1 MGTAG
6 GDTEAAGGGGTAR
19 GRRGAMDRY
28 LEEIG
33 RYPLLD
39 REEEARLARR
49 AREGGDGEAR
59 RRLVSANLRFVVA
72 VAKRYRGRGVPFE
85 ELVNE
90 GNVGLVRAAER
101 FDERHGVRFVTYAAW
116 WVRQA
121 ILAALSAAAPSA
133 RPRSGRGGRR
143 RAAVVRETGAGPRRP
158 ERVRFVSLDHP
169 GPGRRDGALGE
180 RVPDRG
186 ADDPGSS
193 AERRALR
200 ELLDAGLA
208 FLPEREERVLRGY
221 FGLDGRPART
231 LERLGRELGVSGE
244 RVRQLKDRALDR
256 LRAAPHRDALE
267 DYVP

>member
-6 GDTEAAGGGGTAR
+6 TDTERAGGGGTAS

-49 AREGGDGEAR
+49 ARERDDGAAR
-59 RRLVSANLRFVVA
+59 RRLVTSNLRFVVA
-72 VAKRYRGRGVPFE
+72 VAKRYRGRGVAFE

-121 ILAALSAAAPSA
+121 ILAALSAAGPRTSPARDRNG
-133 RPRSGRGGRR
+133 RPRTGVVREAGSGRR
-143 RAAVVRETGAGPRRP
+143 RAR
-158 ERVRFVSLDHP
+158 RVRFVSLDDP
-169 GPGRRDGALGE
+169 GPGRRDGALEE
-180 RVPDRG
+180 RVPDPG

-193 AERRALR
+193 VERRALR
-200 ELLDAGLA
+200 DLLDAGLA

-221 FGLDGRPART
+221 FGLDGRPARS

-256 LRAAPHRDALE
+256 LRAAPQRDALE
-267 DYVP
+267 DFAR

>member
-6 GDTEAAGGGGTAR
+6 TDSEATGSGGGTAAR
-19 GRRGAMDRY
+19 SGAMDRY

-33 RYPLLD
+33 RHPLLD

-49 AREGGDGEAR
+49 ARERGDGTAR
-59 RRLVSANLRFVVA
+59 RRLVTANLRFVVA

-121 ILAALSAAAPSA
+121 MLAALSAARPAASAP
-133 RPRSGRGGRR
+133 RRRRGGRR
-143 RAAVVRETGAGPRRP
+143 AGVVRESGSGRRR
-158 ERVRFVSLDHP
+158 EARVRFVSLDHP
-169 GPGRRDGALGE
+169 GPGRRDGALEE
-180 RVPDRG
+180 RVPDPG
-186 ADDPGSS
+186 AADPGRSV
-193 AERRALR
+193 ERQALR
-200 ELLDAGLA
+200 DLLDAGLA

-221 FGLDGRPART
+221 FGLDGRPARS

-267 DYVP
+267 DFAR

>member
-1 MGTAG
+1 
-6 GDTEAAGGGGTAR
+6 
-19 GRRGAMDRY
+19 MDRY

-49 AREGGDGEAR
+49 ARERGDGAAR
-59 RRLVSANLRFVVA
+59 RQLVTANLRFVVA
-72 VAKRYRGRGVPFE
+72 VAKRYRGRGVAFE

-121 ILAALSAAAPSA
+121 ILAALSAARPEAPAA
-133 RPRSGRGGRR
+133 RKRNGRRAGVVRESGSGRR
-143 RAAVVRETGAGPRRP
+143 RAA
-158 ERVRFVSLDHP
+158 RVRFVSLDHP
-169 GPGRRDGALGE
+169 GPGRRDGALEE
-180 RVPDRG
+180 RVPDAG
-186 ADDPGSS
+186 AADPGSS
-193 AERRALR
+193 VERQALR
-200 ELLDAGLA
+200 DLLDAGLA

-221 FGLDGRPART
+221 FGLDGRPARS

-256 LRAAPHRDALE
+256 LRAAPHREALE
-267 DYVP
+267 DFAR